1 MPGQWLAVFNG
12 ERDTGGNQLPAAIAQ
27 LLRSLLNLHLLRK
40 NTYDYLVS
48 NMFFDTSFYPKC
60 FREDDDSQFGQGKHI
75 FFQKG
80 GGENKNST

>member
-1 MPGQWLAVFNG
+1 
-12 ERDTGGNQLPAAIAQ
+12 
-27 LLRSLLNLHLLRK
+27 
-40 NTYDYLVS
+40 
-48 NMFFDTSFYPKC
+48 MFFDTSFYPKC